1 VALARAHVDEARAVA
16 ESFAI
21 AEDHPQIR
29 ARPHAH
35 VRHQLLYASRGV
47 LTLLTDAGS
56 WLLPSERCAFLPAGM
71 VHRVR
76 ADAEVSLRTIYLS
89 PKLEGVPRSFSVFV
103 LPPLGRELVAFAM
116 QYEAG
121 APLDGCG
128 RDTFSLLARL
138 AGTWASTPCPF
149 ELPAGESPEVRR
161 ATQILRADIASEVSA
176 SDVARAVG
184 VSVRTLHRRL
194 VGETGLSFRDYL
206 VRARVL
212 AAMAALAEP
221 RARVTDVAPRVGFE
235 SLGAFARAFR
245 KIAGESPSE
254 YRARVVG

>member
-1 VALARAHVDEARAVA
+1 LARAHVDEARAVA

-89 PKLEGVPRSFSVFV
+89 PKLEGVPCSFSVFV

-116 QYEAG
+116 QYEAHV
-121 APLDGCG
+121 PLDGCG

-149 ELPAGESPEVRR
+149 ELPAGGVSRGASCHADPPRRYRVRGLGVRR
-161 ATQILRADIASEVSA
+161 GAGGR
-176 SDVARAVG
+176 
-184 VSVRTLHRRL
+184 
-194 VGETGLSFRDYL
+194 
-206 VRARVL
+206 
-212 AAMAALAEP
+212 
-221 RARVTDVAPRVGFE
+221 RVG
-235 SLGAFARAFR
+235 ADP
-245 KIAGESPSE
+245 SPSPGG
-254 YRARVVG
+254 RDGSLVS